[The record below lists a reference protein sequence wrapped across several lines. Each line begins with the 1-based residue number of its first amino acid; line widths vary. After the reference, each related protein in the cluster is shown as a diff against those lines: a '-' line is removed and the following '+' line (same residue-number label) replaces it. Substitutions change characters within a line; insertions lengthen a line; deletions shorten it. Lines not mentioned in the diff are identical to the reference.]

1 MAHNSKEKIYI
12 AWCDNGMTDGYFVEG
27 LVNTLI
33 KSQGNGGIQFAG
45 FARAQGIQIA
55 KQRQGIMEAWKD
67 STVDWMLWVDSDV
80 VITPQIVNDLWAV
93 ADKDTAPVVS
103 GVYFT
108 FWRPEGTS
116 VPTPVPTIFNIDE
129 KGVSTPVH
137 PLPENTLIE
146 VGYIGMGLVLMHRSI
161 FEKLDPLFNG
171 LYFDESMSPGG
182 IFMSEDGSFCAKL
195 RAAKIPILVHT
206 GIIAQHMKRFAVDQH
221 YYNAYWTK
229 LNPQSPVEAKQ
240 EIHRP

>member
-1 MAHNSKEKIYI
+1 MVHSSKEKVYI

-80 VITPQIVNDLWAV
+80 VLTPQIVNDLWAV
-93 ADKDTAPVVS
+93 ADKNTAPVVS

-116 VPTPVPTIFNIDE
+116 VPTPVPTIFNVSPE
-129 KGVSTPVH
+129 GVSTPVH
-137 PLPENTLIE
+137 PLPENQLIE
-146 VGYIGMGLVLMHRSI
+146 VDYIGMGLVLIHRSI
-161 FEKLDPLFNG
+161 FKKLDPLFGG
-171 LYFDESMSPGG
+171 LYFNESMQPGG

-229 LNPQSPVEAKQ
+229 INPQSAVEIKQ

>member
-1 MAHNSKEKIYI
+1 MVHSSKEKVYI

-33 KSQGNGGIQFAG
+33 KSQSNGGIQFAG

-55 KQRQGIMEAWKD
+55 KQRQGIMEAWKE
-67 STVDWMLWVDSDV
+67 STIDWMLWVDSDV
-80 VITPQIVNDLWAV
+80 VITPQIINDMWEV
-93 ADKDTAPVVS
+93 ADKDKAPVLS

-161 FEKLDPLFNG
+161 FKKLDPLFNG
-171 LYFDESMSPGG
+171 LYFDESMKPGG

-195 RAAKIPILVHT
+195 REAKIPILVHT

-229 LNPQSPVEAKQ
+229 LNPLSPVEAKQ

>member
-1 MAHNSKEKIYI
+1 MAHNPEEKIYI
-12 AWCDNGMTDGYFVEG
+12 AWCDNGMADGYFVEG

-33 KSQGNGGIQFAG
+33 KSQSNGGIQFAG

-67 STVDWMLWVDSDV
+67 STVDWMLLVDSEV
-80 VITPQIVNDLWAV
+80 VITPQIIYDMWEV
-93 ADKDTAPVVS
+93 ADKDKAPVLS

-116 VPTPVPTIFNIDE
+116 VPTPVPTIFNVDE

-137 PLPENTLIE
+137 PLPENQLIE
-146 VGYIGMGLVLMHRSI
+146 VGYIGMGLVLIHRSI

-171 LYFDESMSPGG
+171 LYFDESMRPGG

-195 RAAKIPILVHT
+195 RAAEIPILVHT

>member
-1 MAHNSKEKIYI
+1 
-12 AWCDNGMTDGYFVEG
+12 
-27 LVNTLI
+27 
-33 KSQGNGGIQFAG
+33 
-45 FARAQGIQIA
+45 
-55 KQRQGIMEAWKD
+55 MEAWKE

-80 VITPQIVNDLWAV
+80 VITPQIVNDLWAA

-116 VPTPVPTIFNIDE
+116 VPTPVPTIFNVSPE
-129 KGVSTPVH
+129 GTSTPVH
-137 PLPENTLIE
+137 PLPENQLIE
-146 VGYIGMGLVLMHRSI
+146 VGYIGMGLVLIHRSI

-195 RAAKIPILVHT
+195 RTAKIPILVHT
-206 GIIAQHMKRFAVDQH
+206 GIIAQHMKRFAVDLN

>member
-1 MAHNSKEKIYI
+1 MVHSPKEKIYI
-12 AWCDNGMTDGYFVEG
+12 AWCDNGMADGYFVEG

-80 VITPQIVNDLWAV
+80 VLTPQIVNDLWAV
-93 ADKDTAPVVS
+93 ADKNTAPVVS

-116 VPTPVPTIFNIDE
+116 VPTPVPTIFNVSPE
-129 KGVSTPVH
+129 GVSTPVH
-137 PLPENTLIE
+137 PLPENQLIE
-146 VGYIGMGLVLMHRSI
+146 VDYIGMGLVLIHRSI
-161 FEKLDPLFNG
+161 FKKLDPIFGG
-171 LYFDESMSPGG
+171 LYFNESMQPGG

-195 RAAKIPILVHT
+195 REAKIPILVHT
-206 GIIAQHMKRFAVDQH
+206 GIIAQHMKRFAVDLN
-221 YYNAYWTK
+221 YYNAYWNK
-229 LNPQSPVEAKQ
+229 LEPQSPVEVKQ
-240 EIHRP
+240 KIHRP

>member
-1 MAHNSKEKIYI
+1 MVHSSKEKVYI

-33 KSQGNGGIQFAG
+33 KSQSNGGIQFAG

-55 KQRQGIMEAWKD
+55 KQRQGIMEAWKE

-80 VITPQIVNDLWAV
+80 VLTPQIVNDLWAV
-93 ADKDTAPVVS
+93 ADKNTAPVIS

-116 VPTPVPTIFNIDE
+116 VPTPVPTIFNVSPE
-129 KGVSTPVH
+129 GVSTPVH
-137 PLPENTLIE
+137 PLPENQLIE
-146 VGYIGMGLVLMHRSI
+146 VDYIGMGLVLIHRSI
-161 FEKLDPLFNG
+161 FKKLDPLFGG
-171 LYFDESMSPGG
+171 LYFNESMQPGG

-221 YYNAYWTK
+221 YYNAYWNK
-229 LNPQSPVEAKQ
+229 INPQSPVEVKQ